1 MSGACFGYDA
11 KVASPRRGRKEILVG
26 AGLGLV
32 VIGAILAFAVTD
44 HLKDVNLFVVGL
56 ILMLAGAAVIANAK
70 RTAERQRVFVE
81 RDTPI
86 EPLHPADLDATVM
99 PMTHVVE
106 ETELEEVDRLNR
118 RD

>member
-1 MSGACFGYDA
+1 MSGTESGYDA

-56 ILMLAGAAVIANAK
+56 ILMLAGAAVIANAR
-70 RTAERQRVFVE
+70 RTAERKRVFVE
-81 RDTPI
+81 RQS
-86 EPLHPADLDATVM
+86 ADDPEVLGAPGMHT
-99 PMTHVVE
+99 THVVE
-106 ETELEEVDRLNR
+106 ESLLDEVDRFQH

>member
-1 MSGACFGYDA
+1 M
-11 KVASPRRGRKEILVG
+11 G
-26 AGLGLV
+26 AGLAMI

-44 HLKDVNLFVVGL
+44 HVRDVNLGVVGL

-70 RTAERQRVFVE
+70 RTAERKRVIVE
-81 RDTPI
+81 REGFDDVPQ
-86 EPLHPADLDATVM
+86 PLASARPT
-99 PMTHVVE
+99 THVVE